1 MKLLLDTANLADIR
15 YFHTYYPI
23 AGVTTNPTI
32 LAREGGDVLFR
43 LREIRSII
51 GDKMELHVQVMESEY
66 EKILEEAEAIVKFLG
81 TKENTFI
88 KIPATPVGLRATREL
103 ASRGYGITVTA
114 ILSAGQ
120 ALVAAN
126 AGASYV
132 APYVSRLENISS
144 NGVETV
150 SEIQAV
156 FDAGAYKTE
165 VLAASFKTAREVL
178 EIALTGAGA
187 ATVSPD
193 VMKYMM
199 AHTNTDT
206 SIITFHNDWGR
217 AFGGRS
223 ILDFLHDQGS

>member
-23 AGVTTNPTI
+23 VGITTNPTI

-51 GDKMELHVQVMESEY
+51 GEDMELHVQVMESEY
-66 EKILEEAEAIVKFLG
+66 EKILEEAEVIVDLLG
-81 TKENTFI
+81 NKKNTFI

-120 ALVAAN
+120 AMVAAN
-126 AGASYV
+126 AGAAYV

-178 EIALTGAGA
+178 EVALTGAGA

-193 VMKYMM
+193 VMKYLM

-217 AFGGRS
+217 AFGSRS
-223 ILDFLHDQGS
+223 LLDLMKKQ